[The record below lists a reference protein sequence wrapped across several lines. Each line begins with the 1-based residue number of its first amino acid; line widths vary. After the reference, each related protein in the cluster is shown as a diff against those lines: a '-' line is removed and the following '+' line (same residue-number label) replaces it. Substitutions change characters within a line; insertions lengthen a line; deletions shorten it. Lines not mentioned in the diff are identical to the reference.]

1 MTEVSMTKILLK
13 KQMME
18 VFSWVYQNKKTGKNR
33 TKNSIIGFLLLYILL
48 FGFLGVVFGLQA
60 SVLCEPMLAVD
71 MGWLYWT
78 FMGLLGIFLG
88 TFGSVFN
95 TYSSLYQAKDNDLL
109 LSMPIPPPQIL
120 IARLAGVYAMGLMYE
135 LIVLIPTMII
145 WFINAPFSLIGTID
159 ILLIAFLLSLF
170 ILVLSAIL
178 GWVVAIVGAKVKHK
192 NIITLIISLVF
203 FAGYYYVCGSFY
215 SIMENLLL
223 NIETIGGKVKILL
236 YPFYQMGLAAEGNI
250 LSMLIFTVIII
261 VLTAGTY
268 LILSHSFLR
277 LAISSSGGSAK
288 AAYKERKVKVTS
300 AQAALLRKEFQR
312 FTSSANYMLNCG
324 LGIILMPLSAI
335 ALIWK
340 ADVIRELVEIPVIN
354 DYVPLLAV
362 ASICT
367 IAAMNDM
374 VAPSISL
381 EGKNLWIA
389 QSLPVQGR
397 QALIAKLQM
406 QLLLTWIPAIPLI
419 AAIEWLT
426 KPNLFFAI
434 LIPLAFILFSTLLA
448 EVGLLLN
455 LKMPNLYWTSE
466 IVPIKQSTPVTAT
479 LFGGWL
485 IIVAFAGI
493 YFLLRNVLNAS
504 IFLMITCFA
513 LFAAAGL
520 SHHWIM
526 TKGSK
531 IFESL

>member
-48 FGFLGVVFGLQA
+48 FGFLGVVFGFQA

-109 LSMPIPPPQIL
+109 LSMPIPAPQIL

-135 LIVLIPTMII
+135 LIVFIPTMII
-145 WFINAPFSLIGTID
+145 WFISAPFSLIGTID

-192 NIITLIISLVF
+192 NFITLIISLVF

-223 NIETIGGKVKILL
+223 NIEAIGGKVKILL

-250 LSMLIFTVIII
+250 LSMLIFAVIII
-261 VLTAGTY
+261 VLTAATY
-268 LILSHSFLR
+268 LVLSHSFLR
-277 LAISSSGGSAK
+277 LAISSGGGSAK
-288 AAYKERKVKVTS
+288 VAYKERKVKVTS

-324 LGIILMPLSAI
+324 LGIILMPVSAI

-381 EGKNLWIA
+381 EGKNLWVA

-397 QALIAKLQM
+397 QVLIAKLQM
-406 QLLLTWIPAIPLI
+406 QLILTWIPAIPLI
-419 AAIEWLT
+419 AAIEWLV
-426 KPNLFFAI
+426 KPNLFFAV

-520 SHHWIM
+520 SHHWLM